1 MKTLFASV
9 LHGPFSI
16 RIDMMRDVDHGR
28 RSVAG
33 RGGSA

>member
-28 RSVAG
+28 RSVTG